1 MDQPTVLVVNEPK
14 IREIVWRYLQAGG
27 TAVAEQADG
36 PSALRAALHQ
46 PPDLIVLDV
55 MLRGLD
61 GVEALHRLRATSQVP
76 VILLTARDEEIDKFI
91 WLTAGR
97 RRLPHQTFQRPRTS
111 RPCPYHPPPRQ
122 PHLGRTGGHRTHPI
136 RASAYR
142 PCGARVHDRESEL
155 LSS

>member
-1 MDQPTVLVVNEPK
+1 MRSASEISSFGTVMTYSRIKEITEFGVGTGETIVELLKYYGFAGKIRGYEIDWDSSPWTSPPFSSSTSPK

-61 GVEALHRLRATSQVP
+61 GVEALHRCAQPAKYRSSCSPPATKRS
-76 VILLTARDEEIDKFI
+76 
-91 WLTAGR
+91 
-97 RRLPHQTFQRPRTS
+97 TS
-111 RPCPYHPPPRQ
+111 
-122 PHLGRTGGHRTHPI
+122 
-136 RASAYR
+136 
-142 PCGARVHDRESEL
+142 
-155 LSS
+155 SSG